1 MPGKPISP
9 DDQRG
14 FNHRLMATLEEL
26 GVVYAIGGSVAAMMY
41 SQPRLTIDVDVM
53 VSAPLR
59 QLSQLVQAVQSWQ
72 VYITPLENII
82 ETNLPYGLPFNIIDG
97 TIGTKADLYIAKNTG
112 LDASAM
118 ARRRR
123 LVWDRETGAEAW
135 FLSPEDVILYKLSY
149 YRQGGEVAQKH
160 PTDIANM
167 LGLIGSKLDLAYLTH
182 WATEIGVADLWQ
194 ALWDE
199 FQQIV
204 AKFVRSASDS
214 CHSLPH
220 HLGTRPARLRRHA
233 ADEVCRHSHS
243 ASLLGLRDPQW
254 GGAVQCSDALRSFA
268 ARPQPEQEGIMRNYP
283 ALFMDQRLDD
293 HVHRARW
300 IFHR

>member
-53 VSAPLR
+53 VSAPVR
-59 QLSQLVQAVQSWQ
+59 QLSQLVQAVLSRQ

-112 LDASAM
+112 MDASAM

-167 LGLIGSKLDLAYLTH
+167 LSVIGSKLDLAYLTQ

-199 FQQIV
+199 FQQ
-204 AKFVRSASDS
+204 S
-214 CHSLPH
+214 
-220 HLGTRPARLRRHA
+220 
-233 ADEVCRHSHS
+233 
-243 ASLLGLRDPQW
+243 
-254 GGAVQCSDALRSFA
+254 
-268 ARPQPEQEGIMRNYP
+268 
-283 ALFMDQRLDD
+283 
-293 HVHRARW
+293 
-300 IFHR
+300 

>member
-9 DDQRG
+9 EDQRS
-14 FNHRLMATLEEL
+14 FNRQLVVTLEEL

-41 SQPRLTIDVDVM
+41 SQPRLTIDVDLM
-53 VSAPLR
+53 VAAPLP
-59 QLSQLVQAVQSWQ
+59 QLSQLVQTVQNWQ
-72 VYITPLENII
+72 VYITPLEAIL

-97 TIGTKADLYIAKNTG
+97 TIGTKADIYLAKNTG

-123 LVWDRETGAEAW
+123 LVWDRETGTEAW

-167 LGLIGSKLDLAYLTH
+167 LGVIGAQLDLAYLAH

-199 FQQIV
+199 FQ
-204 AKFVRSASDS
+204 RS
-214 CHSLPH
+214 
-220 HLGTRPARLRRHA
+220 
-233 ADEVCRHSHS
+233 
-243 ASLLGLRDPQW
+243 
-254 GGAVQCSDALRSFA
+254 
-268 ARPQPEQEGIMRNYP
+268 
-283 ALFMDQRLDD
+283 
-293 HVHRARW
+293 
-300 IFHR
+300 